1 MPIALP
7 FRHWPWQGSKL
18 FLEKK
23 FDKIQDL
30 ANATLKA
37 FGFTK
42 HLQAASLRGSVLNA
56 NPKAFFTLHRPRSSF
71 LTSAE
76 V

>member
-1 MPIALP
+1 MALP

-30 ANATLKA
+30 ANVTLKA

-42 HLQAASLRGSVLNA
+42 QLQAASLCGSVFNA
-56 NPKAFFTLHRPRSSF
+56 NPQAFLTLHRPRSSYKF
-71 LTSAE
+71 R
-76 V
+76 